1 MTFRKEPI
9 MDAGTLQE
17 LQELG
22 DKIQDHLEE
31 TSTSQYKLKLPPYLR
46 EEIQRVARRKGMS
59 MADLIRYSV
68 KLYLTITAHMPPGAK
83 LVIQEEGKP
92 DQIIVVV

>member
-1 MTFRKEPI
+1 MEL
-9 MDAGTLQE
+9 DALQE

-22 DKIQDHLEE
+22 DKILDHLEE
-31 TSTSQYKLKLPPYLR
+31 TSTSQYKLKMPPYLR
-46 EEIQRVARRKGMS
+46 KEIQRVASKKGMS

-68 KLYLTITAHMPPGAK
+68 RLYLTITAHMPPGAK

-92 DQIIVVV
+92 DKIIVVV